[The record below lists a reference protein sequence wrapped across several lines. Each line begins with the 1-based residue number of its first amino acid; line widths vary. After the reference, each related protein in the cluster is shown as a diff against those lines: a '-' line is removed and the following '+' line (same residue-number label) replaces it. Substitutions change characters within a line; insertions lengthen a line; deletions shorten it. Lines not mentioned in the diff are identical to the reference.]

1 MNPQGRL
8 TRLESF
14 KSLNLNK
21 GTNMTG
27 KQAQNKKRAGAAEL
41 DRIVVKGAREHNLKN
56 IDVELPKKK
65 LIVFT
70 GVSGSGKSSLAIDT
84 IFAEG
89 QRRYVESLSAY
100 ARQFIGQMEKPRYE
114 TIRGLSPTISIEQ
127 KSAGTNPRST
137 VGTITEI
144 YDYLRVLF
152 ARIGIQY
159 CHRCGKKVGR
169 GDAESMVE
177 QILSIPPSTRILVL
191 APIVENRKGEHRDR
205 LEALRR
211 DGVHRV
217 RIDGVVQELSN
228 VQSLSKH
235 KKHNIE
241 AVVDRLVVKTDASF
255 RKRLTDS
262 VETALALG
270 ARQIIVH
277 VMDREDIRMSEARS
291 CCGFAFPE
299 LDPTLFSFNSPRGMC
314 PDCNGLGTVLAM
326 DEDRVVPDRNLSI
339 RQGAVLPWKNYF
351 GTGESGGRSW
361 GKLKVEALERQFGL
375 DLDTPWRKLP
385 KKQRDLCLWGSDGVE
400 MVISWKSKKIQGAV
414 TTEYE
419 GLLDGMMR
427 RYMQTTS
434 EAAKTLYAKFLT
446 ARTCTS
452 CGGWRLKPEALHV
465 KVEGRSIM
473 DVTALTVR
481 EAREFFRSLKL
492 AGNRRLIAG
501 ELKKEISNRLGF
513 LENVGLAYLSLDRK
527 GPTLSGGEAQ
537 RIRLAS
543 QVGSEL
549 TGVLYVLDEP
559 SIGLHGGLGP

>member
-1 MNPQGRL
+1 M
-8 TRLESF
+8 
-14 KSLNLNK
+14 
-21 GTNMTG
+21 
-27 KQAQNKKRAGAAEL
+27 
-41 DRIVVKGAREHNLKN
+41 KGAREHNLKN
-56 IDVELPKKK
+56 IDVDLPKKR

-100 ARQFIGQMEKPRYE
+100 ARQFIGQMEKPGYE

-144 YDYLRVLF
+144 YDYLRVLY
-152 ARIGIQY
+152 ARVGVQY

-177 QILSIPPSTRILVL
+177 QILSMPPSTRILLL

-211 DGVHRV
+211 EGFLRV
-217 RIDGVVQELSN
+217 RIDGVVQELAN

-241 AVVDRLVVKTDASF
+241 AVVDRLVVKTDGSF

-277 VMDREDIRMSEARS
+277 VVDREDIRMSEARS

-326 DEDRVVPDRNLSI
+326 DEDKVVPDRNLSI

-351 GTGESGGRSW
+351 GPGGSRKHSWQTHSFFLKWPFFSSGNFRFA
-361 GKLKVEALERQFGL
+361 ALSVI
-375 DLDTPWRKLP
+375 DLIMK
-385 KKQRDLCLWGSDGVE
+385 S
-400 MVISWKSKKIQGAV
+400 SSKKEDVFQLQAYN
-414 TTEYE
+414 TF
-419 GLLDGMMR
+419 LLGIFSF
-427 RYMQTTS
+427 Q
-434 EAAKTLYAKFLT
+434 KFIGIIDLF
-446 ARTCTS
+446 
-452 CGGWRLKPEALHV
+452 H
-465 KVEGRSIM
+465 
-473 DVTALTVR
+473 
-481 EAREFFRSLKL
+481 FFFSHFLKL
-492 AGNRRLIAG
+492 LAKMPNLIRMILHAQLAVGRLDFSKAC
-501 ELKKEISNRLGF
+501 SR
-513 LENVGLAYLSLDRK
+513 S
-527 GPTLSGGEAQ
+527 
-537 RIRLAS
+537 
-543 QVGSEL
+543 
-549 TGVLYVLDEP
+549 
-559 SIGLHGGLGP
+559 

>member
-1 MNPQGRL
+1 LTKLEVFVSKDFANPEEHVSPKRSVIRTGVDSKSDMNRAA
-8 TRLESF
+8 E
-14 KSLNLNK
+14 
-21 GTNMTG
+21 
-27 KQAQNKKRAGAAEL
+27 KQAQGKKKAGAAEL

-144 YDYLRVLF
+144 YDYLRVLY
-152 ARIGIQY
+152 ARVGVQY

-177 QILSIPPSTRILVL
+177 QILSLPPSARLLLL

-205 LEALRR
+205 LETLGRE
-211 DGVHRV
+211 GFQRV

-255 RKRLTDS
+255 RKRLADS

-270 ARQIIVH
+270 GRQIIVH

-326 DEDRVVPDRNLSI
+326 DEDKVVPDRNLSI
-339 RQGAVLPWKNYF
+339 RQGAVVPWKNYF
-351 GTGESGGRSW
+351 GPGESRKRSW

-385 KKQRDLCLWGSDGVE
+385 KKQRDLCLWGSGGVE
-400 MVISWKSKKIQGAV
+400 MVINWKSKKIQGAV

-446 ARTCTS
+446 EGTCSS
-452 CGGWRLKPEALHV
+452 CGGRRLKRDTLHV

-473 DVTALTVR
+473 DITA
-481 EAREFFRSLKL
+481 
-492 AGNRRLIAG
+492 I
-501 ELKKEISNRLGF
+501 
-513 LENVGLAYLSLDRK
+513 RK
-527 GPTLSGGEAQ
+527 PGSSSG
-537 RIRLAS
+537 
-543 QVGSEL
+543 
-549 TGVLYVLDEP
+549 T
-559 SIGLHGGLGP
+559 